1 MMLKLLRGGALT
13 KVVREPET
21 AVAPLPLEVVQAAEV
36 AQEQP
41 EQAAL
46 LQHWMSLASMQ
57 QRVIESLVSE
67 IAGTSAFVE
76 TEAEA
81 LSGRF
86 QRLAFSAEQQTARVE
101 SLTTLAKGIEVEGE
115 QVPIERI
122 AGLLE
127 GTLSDVVAKILMLS
141 KDSMAMVYA
150 LDGLSKNVVQVDKC
164 MVQLNRINK
173 TTNMLA
179 LNARIEAERA
189 GTAGMAFRVVAG
201 EVQELSKATESLS
214 REMQAE
220 IRTVTTGITEGQATL
235 QRVATI
241 DMSENIMAKDR
252 LEVLMSALINR
263 SDNLS
268 SIVADAVREAA
279 QISADVDGMVTGIQF
294 QDRTRQR
301 LEHVVDTLQVLGQAL
316 EEIKGRTV
324 AVVPELS
331 GKPGSDVEWVKGL
344 LDKIKM
350 SELRARFVAQV
361 LDGKQLSE
369 IADAS
374 APDVPAV
381 SGSVELF

>member
-1 MMLKLLRGGALT
+1 MLKLLRSVALAE
-13 KVVREPET
+13 VEREPET
-21 AVAPLPLEVVQAAEV
+21 AIVPPALEVLQAPEV
-36 AQEQP
+36 PQEQP
-41 EQAAL
+41 GQTEL
-46 LQHWMSLASMQ
+46 LQRWMSLASMQ

-67 IAGTSAFVE
+67 ITGTSAFVE

-101 SLTTLAKGIEVEGE
+101 SLTNLAKGIEVEGE

-220 IRTVTTGITEGQATL
+220 IKTVTTGIVEGQATL

-241 DMSENIMAKDR
+241 DMSDNIMAKDR

-279 QISADVDGMVTGIQF
+279 QISSDVDGMVTGIQF

-316 EEIKGRTV
+316 EEIKGRTM

-331 GKPGSDVEWVKGL
+331 GEPGSDVEWVKGL
-344 LDKIKM
+344 LDNIKM

-369 IADAS
+369 SQDAS
-374 APDVPAV
+374 AADAPAE